1 MEEIHIERLNKF
13 VSEIK
18 NLSNKAKELC
28 ASRSWNDEEYDQAKI
43 TTAKLQA
50 VVTRFNTELYQ
61 YFKMASNPNA
71 DDISIL
77 TTEQLEGEE
86 SLAEIKSR
94 ILSQREK
101 TNTSSF
107 QRKPNVKCNMRKKF
121 KPTLTAFTKTYH
133 NKRKLIDEENTSAPV
148 QKKGKFS
155 CIFCSGNHFNDECT
169 KVKSLQL
176 RKAKLNN
183 RCYKCLGLGHLG
195 RMCKAKIQ
203 TCPHCG
209 KRGQHNRA
217 LCPSRDQSKKETTTS
232 LHVSDCGS
240 TVLETIIVNA
250 IGRDKT
256 AQKCRVL
263 LDNGSMRSYVL
274 QSVAKN
280 LNLEPEENHH
290 LTVFTFGK
298 EEPREIESPLVR
310 LCLQSKNNNSRII
323 YVNVVP
329 TITREVCTQNKDFLD
344 WEHHNK
350 YVLADDGSLEDRI
363 DILIGNDY
371 YQSIMLPERVEIKEN
386 LYLVNSMFGWILS
399 GRSRKER
406 GDDLSALTYFQAAY
420 ETKLNEPDLP
430 LDNASMKTLWDLE
443 SIGIVDSPNTN
454 REGEAIKHF
463 NENTK
468 LVESRY
474 YVSWPWQD
482 YPPELPTNY
491 GLAYGRLVGLVKR
504 LDKNT
509 LSIYDK
515 TLNEQLQRGII
526 ERVPN
531 VKEKKHPVHYLPF
544 HGVMAPGKA
553 LRLVYDASAKVK
565 NQKSL
570 NECLYAGPMM
580 LEDLTGLLIQ
590 FRCHDIGLTAD
601 VEKAFLQVGLNN
613 DDRDVTR
620 FLWLKNTEKPVT
632 ENNLVQYRF
641 TRVPFGIISSPFL
654 LNATIKT
661 HLQTCEGNYTKQ
673 LAKNIYVD
681 NLLTGTESLDEAI
694 DLYKEAKE
702 KFSDISM
709 NLREWSSNSK
719 DFLDQIPDAAPET
732 TVKTLGLNWKLQE
745 DSLHLRA
752 QINKTNAITK
762 RGILKTIAAIY
773 DPCGFSVPIVLP
785 AKLLLQKLWK
795 EKIKWDSSLSNERKQ
810 EWINIR
816 EDLDEIQSI
825 SLPRKMTVPN
835 EKKAQLHCFTDS
847 SMVAYAAVVYL
858 VQGNNVQFVIGKS
871 RLIPIK
877 DQENLKIPKLELLGV
892 LIGSRLINYVLQF
905 LQLNISEMILWTDS
919 QIVKSW
925 FYSDKLLE
933 PFVSRRIQEIK
944 KNKKLV
950 VRYVPS
956 GQNPADVA
964 TRPNA
969 SSEERKRVRPRQ
981 KNIKEQKPCQPNL
994 VLGLTKTLKYKK

>member
-28 ASRSWNDEEYDQAKI
+28 ASRSWNEEEYDQAKI

-86 SLAEIKSR
+86 SLAEINSR
-94 ILSQREK
+94 IQSQREK

-107 QRKPNVKCNMRKKF
+107 QGKPTNRGKLPELNLPTFDGNVLQWTPFWDQFKSNIDQRELKDVDKLLYLKTSLKGDAQTILDGLETTNDNYKIAVETLTNRYGKKSQIVDAHYSTLYKLKRAENPDECRKTLDDIERHLRVLNSLGENIEHNHLRFLIMEKFPEEIIYELKLKLKDESVEELRKVLQVVLTAREEAKRTCEEGSSKVKNFTTETLLVQDSGNKRRVKQRKPDVKCNMRKKF
-121 KPTLTAFTKTYH
+121 KPTLTAFTKTYQ

-148 QKKGKFS
+148 QKKRKFS

-183 RCYKCLGLGHLG
+183 RCYKCLGLGHFG

-209 KRGQHNRA
+209 KTGLHNRA
-217 LCPSRDQSKKETTTS
+217 LCPSRDQPKKETTTS

-350 YVLADDGSLEDRI
+350 YVLAYDGSLEDRI

-443 SIGIVDSPNTN
+443 SIE
-454 REGEAIKHF
+454 R
-463 NENTK
+463 
-468 LVESRY
+468 
-474 YVSWPWQD
+474 
-482 YPPELPTNY
+482 NY
-491 GLAYGRLVGLVKR
+491 RK
-504 LDKNT
+504 
-509 LSIYDK
+509 
-515 TLNEQLQRGII
+515 
-526 ERVPN
+526 
-531 VKEKKHPVHYLPF
+531 
-544 HGVMAPGKA
+544 
-553 LRLVYDASAKVK
+553 
-565 NQKSL
+565 
-570 NECLYAGPMM
+570 GP
-580 LEDLTGLLIQ
+580 
-590 FRCHDIGLTAD
+590 
-601 VEKAFLQVGLNN
+601 
-613 DDRDVTR
+613 
-620 FLWLKNTEKPVT
+620 
-632 ENNLVQYRF
+632 
-641 TRVPFGIISSPFL
+641 
-654 LNATIKT
+654 
-661 HLQTCEGNYTKQ
+661 
-673 LAKNIYVD
+673 
-681 NLLTGTESLDEAI
+681 
-694 DLYKEAKE
+694 
-702 KFSDISM
+702 
-709 NLREWSSNSK
+709 
-719 DFLDQIPDAAPET
+719 
-732 TVKTLGLNWKLQE
+732 
-745 DSLHLRA
+745 
-752 QINKTNAITK
+752 
-762 RGILKTIAAIY
+762 
-773 DPCGFSVPIVLP
+773 
-785 AKLLLQKLWK
+785 
-795 EKIKWDSSLSNERKQ
+795 
-810 EWINIR
+810 
-816 EDLDEIQSI
+816 
-825 SLPRKMTVPN
+825 
-835 EKKAQLHCFTDS
+835 
-847 SMVAYAAVVYL
+847 
-858 VQGNNVQFVIGKS
+858 
-871 RLIPIK
+871 
-877 DQENLKIPKLELLGV
+877 
-892 LIGSRLINYVLQF
+892 
-905 LQLNISEMILWTDS
+905 
-919 QIVKSW
+919 
-925 FYSDKLLE
+925 
-933 PFVSRRIQEIK
+933 
-944 KNKKLV
+944 
-950 VRYVPS
+950 
-956 GQNPADVA
+956 
-964 TRPNA
+964 
-969 SSEERKRVRPRQ
+969 
-981 KNIKEQKPCQPNL
+981 
-994 VLGLTKTLKYKK
+994 